1 LVLGDSSSSA
11 ASAQDDLG
19 TVATAA
25 AGSSTALTTAGDLG
39 AAASSDDPGQAAPAH
54 AAPAPAAPAANG
66 DQPMLPHTGP
76 TTSDAVTTGIAG
88 LLALLGLAAA
98 AIRRKVNAA

>member
-1 LVLGDSSSSA
+1 LVLGDSSAST
-11 ASAQDDLG
+11 ASARDDLG
-19 TVATAA
+19 TVATAG
-25 AGSSTALTTAGDLG
+25 AGSSTALTTAGDLAD
-39 AAASSDDPGQAAPAH
+39 AAGGDGPVQAAVH
-54 AAPAPAAPAANG
+54 AAPASSAANG